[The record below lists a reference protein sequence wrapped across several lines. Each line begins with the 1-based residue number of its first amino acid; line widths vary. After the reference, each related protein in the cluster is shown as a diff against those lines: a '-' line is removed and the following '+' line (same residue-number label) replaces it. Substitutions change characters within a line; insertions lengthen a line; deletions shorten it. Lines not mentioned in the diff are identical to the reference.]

1 MNLRKTAALLLSLI
15 MCFSLIVPVGSFAE
29 GTVTAADN
37 AKRSEDLLAFAGR
50 LHNMTEKY
58 SAEYTKKAADTD
70 PYANGRIIV
79 KSAEELDYTGS
90 VAHVNGYNDWHI
102 IQYRTSEEARKAA
115 EAFELVKGVQYAEPD
130 IVMQADQEPGVN
142 EFLSWGYG
150 ADYVDAFNYN
160 EWMLDYAGGVENL
173 PEVVVAVIDTGYDS
187 DHPYLVGRSVPGYDF
202 VNNDSNPED
211 DHGHGS
217 HCAGTIID
225 GNLPNVKIMPLK
237 VLDAEGYGN
246 SAEIILA
253 MEYASLNGAAA
264 ANLSLSGPCD
274 TDHNAY
280 VEVVAEGM
288 AHNDIVYCVA
298 AGNNYGSDASTR
310 CPANVPDCVTVA
322 AHDRNKLMADFS
334 NVGEIVDI
342 TAPGVGIRSVRM
354 GGGYTEMD
362 GTSMAT
368 PHVAAACALLKTFNP
383 DMGAFEVINTLKGA
397 AIDVGIEGGGTGILN
412 VTDLLKFDNI
422 INGEG
427 SFLHFTSASEYPW
440 NADANCAFSGNAGVN
455 NSTSVLSAKA
465 TLGSYQ
471 RISFEYKVSSEQNH
485 DYLRFLANGEE
496 LFSASGSQNWQTYTC
511 YIPTHGDVLL
521 TWEFSKDASGAAGDD
536 KAYIRNVVLEE
547 TLSSVINTG
556 NGNFLFEGNNYPWTV
571 DGNAAKSGN
580 AGVNNST
587 SEISTSA
594 NINSG
599 LTFRFNYKF
608 DGGAGDKFQFVV
620 DGNVVLEVSTASDW
634 TQYDYLIEESGDHTF
649 AFRYVK
655 DGSGAAGSDCAWVK
669 EVNLLYTLESAL
681 NVPGGEL
688 NFTSTGSYPW
698 AVLDDYAKS
707 SNEGVNSSTSAI
719 SLSLTMSAGETLTFR
734 YKVSSEQNYDK
745 FIFTAN
751 NTQVFSKSGSLAWE
765 EYTYT
770 AATSGTYNF
779 EWKYTKD
786 GSVNRNDDCA
796 YLDDVEYHSN
806 AIPGDSD
813 GDGTV
818 TVSDALLAM
827 RYAMGTVTNINVN
840 AADIDGDGNVTIT
853 DAVTILRM
861 AMTA

>member
-29 GTVTAADN
+29 GTATAADN

-455 NSTSVLSAKA
+455 NSTS
-465 TLGSYQ
+465 
-471 RISFEYKVSSEQNH
+471 
-485 DYLRFLANGEE
+485 
-496 LFSASGSQNWQTYTC
+496 
-511 YIPTHGDVLL
+511 
-521 TWEFSKDASGAAGDD
+521 
-536 KAYIRNVVLEE
+536 
-547 TLSSVINTG
+547 
-556 NGNFLFEGNNYPWTV
+556 
-571 DGNAAKSGN
+571 
-580 AGVNNST
+580 
-587 SEISTSA
+587 EISTSA

-698 AVLDDYAKS
+698 VVLDDYAKS

-786 GSVNRNDDCA
+786 SSVNRNDDCA

-840 AADIDGDGNVTIT
+840 AADVDGDGNVTIT

>member
-130 IVMQADQEPGVN
+130 IVMQANQEPGVN

-173 PEVVVAVIDTGYDS
+173 PEVIVAVIDTGYDS

-217 HCAGTIID
+217 HCAGTILD

-237 VLDAEGYGN
+237 VLDAEGSGY
-246 SAEIILA
+246 SSEIILA

-274 TDHNAY
+274 SDHNAY

-322 AHDRNKLMADFS
+322 AHDRNKRMADFS

-465 TLGSYQ
+465 TLGF
-471 RISFEYKVSSEQNH
+471 ISAHQ
-485 DYLRFLANGEE
+485 L
-496 LFSASGSQNWQTYTC
+496 
-511 YIPTHGDVLL
+511 
-521 TWEFSKDASGAAGDD
+521 
-536 KAYIRNVVLEE
+536 
-547 TLSSVINTG
+547 
-556 NGNFLFEGNNYPWTV
+556 
-571 DGNAAKSGN
+571 
-580 AGVNNST
+580 
-587 SEISTSA
+587 
-594 NINSG
+594 
-599 LTFRFNYKF
+599 
-608 DGGAGDKFQFVV
+608 
-620 DGNVVLEVSTASDW
+620 
-634 TQYDYLIEESGDHTF
+634 
-649 AFRYVK
+649 
-655 DGSGAAGSDCAWVK
+655 
-669 EVNLLYTLESAL
+669 
-681 NVPGGEL
+681 
-688 NFTSTGSYPW
+688 
-698 AVLDDYAKS
+698 
-707 SNEGVNSSTSAI
+707 
-719 SLSLTMSAGETLTFR
+719 
-734 YKVSSEQNYDK
+734 
-745 FIFTAN
+745 
-751 NTQVFSKSGSLAWE
+751 
-765 EYTYT
+765 
-770 AATSGTYNF
+770 
-779 EWKYTKD
+779 
-786 GSVNRNDDCA
+786 
-796 YLDDVEYHSN
+796 
-806 AIPGDSD
+806 
-813 GDGTV
+813 
-818 TVSDALLAM
+818 
-827 RYAMGTVTNINVN
+827 
-840 AADIDGDGNVTIT
+840 
-853 DAVTILRM
+853 
-861 AMTA
+861 

>member
-15 MCFSLIVPVGSFAE
+15 MCFSLILPVGSFAE

-274 TDHNAY
+274 NDHNAY

-322 AHDRNKLMADFS
+322 AHDRNKRMADFS

-412 VTDLLKFDNI
+412 VTDLLKFDNV

-465 TLGSYQ
+465 TLGAYQ

-485 DYLRFLANGEE
+485 D
-496 LFSASGSQNWQTYTC
+496 
-511 YIPTHGDVLL
+511 
-521 TWEFSKDASGAAGDD
+521 
-536 KAYIRNVVLEE
+536 
-547 TLSSVINTG
+547 
-556 NGNFLFEGNNYPWTV
+556 
-571 DGNAAKSGN
+571 
-580 AGVNNST
+580 
-587 SEISTSA
+587 
-594 NINSG
+594 
-599 LTFRFNYKF
+599 
-608 DGGAGDKFQFVV
+608 
-620 DGNVVLEVSTASDW
+620 
-634 TQYDYLIEESGDHTF
+634 
-649 AFRYVK
+649 
-655 DGSGAAGSDCAWVK
+655 
-669 EVNLLYTLESAL
+669 
-681 NVPGGEL
+681 
-688 NFTSTGSYPW
+688 
-698 AVLDDYAKS
+698 
-707 SNEGVNSSTSAI
+707 
-719 SLSLTMSAGETLTFR
+719 
-734 YKVSSEQNYDK
+734 
-745 FIFTAN
+745 
-751 NTQVFSKSGSLAWE
+751 
-765 EYTYT
+765 
-770 AATSGTYNF
+770 
-779 EWKYTKD
+779 
-786 GSVNRNDDCA
+786 
-796 YLDDVEYHSN
+796 
-806 AIPGDSD
+806 
-813 GDGTV
+813 
-818 TVSDALLAM
+818 
-827 RYAMGTVTNINVN
+827 
-840 AADIDGDGNVTIT
+840 
-853 DAVTILRM
+853 
-861 AMTA
+861 

>member
-1 MNLRKTAALLLSLI
+1 MTA
-15 MCFSLIVPVGSFAE
+15 FF
-29 GTVTAADN
+29 
-37 AKRSEDLLAFAGR
+37 
-50 LHNMTEKY
+50 
-58 SAEYTKKAADTD
+58 
-70 PYANGRIIV
+70 
-79 KSAEELDYTGS
+79 
-90 VAHVNGYNDWHI
+90 
-102 IQYRTSEEARKAA
+102 
-115 EAFELVKGVQYAEPD
+115 
-130 IVMQADQEPGVN
+130 
-142 EFLSWGYG
+142 
-150 ADYVDAFNYN
+150 
-160 EWMLDYAGGVENL
+160 
-173 PEVVVAVIDTGYDS
+173 
-187 DHPYLVGRSVPGYDF
+187 
-202 VNNDSNPED
+202 
-211 DHGHGS
+211 
-217 HCAGTIID
+217 
-225 GNLPNVKIMPLK
+225 GNV
-237 VLDAEGYGN
+237 
-246 SAEIILA
+246 
-253 MEYASLNGAAA
+253 
-264 ANLSLSGPCD
+264 
-274 TDHNAY
+274 
-280 VEVVAEGM
+280 
-288 AHNDIVYCVA
+288 
-298 AGNNYGSDASTR
+298 
-310 CPANVPDCVTVA
+310 
-322 AHDRNKLMADFS
+322 
-334 NVGEIVDI
+334 
-342 TAPGVGIRSVRM
+342 
-354 GGGYTEMD
+354 
-362 GTSMAT
+362 
-368 PHVAAACALLKTFNP
+368 
-383 DMGAFEVINTLKGA
+383 
-397 AIDVGIEGGGTGILN
+397 
-412 VTDLLKFDNI
+412 

-465 TLGSYQ
+465 TLGAYQ

-840 AADIDGDGNVTIT
+840 AADVDGDGNVTIT

>member
-130 IVMQADQEPGVN
+130 IVMQANQEPGVN

-173 PEVVVAVIDTGYDS
+173 PEVIVAVIDTGYDS

-217 HCAGTIID
+217 HCAGTILD

-237 VLDAEGYGN
+237 VLDAEGSGY
-246 SAEIILA
+246 SSEIILA

-274 TDHNAY
+274 SDHNAY

-322 AHDRNKLMADFS
+322 AHDRNKRMADFS

-440 NADANCAFSGNAGVN
+440 NADANCAF
-455 NSTSVLSAKA
+455 
-465 TLGSYQ
+465 
-471 RISFEYKVSSEQNH
+471 
-485 DYLRFLANGEE
+485 
-496 LFSASGSQNWQTYTC
+496 
-511 YIPTHGDVLL
+511 
-521 TWEFSKDASGAAGDD
+521 
-536 KAYIRNVVLEE
+536 
-547 TLSSVINTG
+547 
-556 NGNFLFEGNNYPWTV
+556 
-571 DGNAAKSGN
+571 SGN

-840 AADIDGDGNVTIT
+840 AADVDGDGNVTIT

>member
-15 MCFSLIVPVGSFAE
+15 MCLSLIVPVGSFAE
-29 GTVTAADN
+29 GTATAADN

-274 TDHNAY
+274 SDHNAY

-322 AHDRNKLMADFS
+322 AHDRNKRMADFS

-422 INGEG
+422 INGE
-427 SFLHFTSASEYPW
+427 
-440 NADANCAFSGNAGVN
+440 
-455 NSTSVLSAKA
+455 
-465 TLGSYQ
+465 
-471 RISFEYKVSSEQNH
+471 VS
-485 DYLRFLANGEE
+485 L
-496 LFSASGSQNWQTYTC
+496 
-511 YIPTHGDVLL
+511 
-521 TWEFSKDASGAAGDD
+521 
-536 KAYIRNVVLEE
+536 
-547 TLSSVINTG
+547 
-556 NGNFLFEGNNYPWTV
+556 
-571 DGNAAKSGN
+571 
-580 AGVNNST
+580 
-587 SEISTSA
+587 
-594 NINSG
+594 
-599 LTFRFNYKF
+599 
-608 DGGAGDKFQFVV
+608 
-620 DGNVVLEVSTASDW
+620 
-634 TQYDYLIEESGDHTF
+634 
-649 AFRYVK
+649 
-655 DGSGAAGSDCAWVK
+655 
-669 EVNLLYTLESAL
+669 
-681 NVPGGEL
+681 
-688 NFTSTGSYPW
+688 
-698 AVLDDYAKS
+698 
-707 SNEGVNSSTSAI
+707 
-719 SLSLTMSAGETLTFR
+719 
-734 YKVSSEQNYDK
+734 
-745 FIFTAN
+745 
-751 NTQVFSKSGSLAWE
+751 
-765 EYTYT
+765 
-770 AATSGTYNF
+770 
-779 EWKYTKD
+779 
-786 GSVNRNDDCA
+786 
-796 YLDDVEYHSN
+796 
-806 AIPGDSD
+806 
-813 GDGTV
+813 
-818 TVSDALLAM
+818 
-827 RYAMGTVTNINVN
+827 
-840 AADIDGDGNVTIT
+840 
-853 DAVTILRM
+853 
-861 AMTA
+861 